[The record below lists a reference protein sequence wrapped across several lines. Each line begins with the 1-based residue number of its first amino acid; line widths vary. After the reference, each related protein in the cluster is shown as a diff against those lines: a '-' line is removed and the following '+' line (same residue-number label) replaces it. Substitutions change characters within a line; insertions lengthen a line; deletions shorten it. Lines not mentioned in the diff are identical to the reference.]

1 MRTADS
7 PYLDSD
13 SSEAKTVRRGV
24 RGCVRHGEATMDMQ
38 QRIQIFNLGEGVVLE
53 VILDILR
60 EASQE

>member
-1 MRTADS
+1 
-7 PYLDSD
+7 
-13 SSEAKTVRRGV
+13 
-24 RGCVRHGEATMDMQ
+24 MDMQ